1 MRTLVARYAYETIN
15 QMSPGRALSETRDTT
30 ERVYP
35 MMMAAVMDQSDQ
47 VRYWGKRMVYLL
59 QQHRDFERLAGKY
72 LNNNNTAKLLEGT
85 ILFR

>member
-1 MRTLVARYAYETIN
+1 MG
-15 QMSPGRALSETRDTT
+15 PGRALSETRDTT

-35 MMMAAVMDQSDQ
+35 MMMAAVVDQSDQ
-47 VRYWGKRMVYLL
+47 VRYWGKRMVCLL

-85 ILFR
+85 F